1 MPAPPSLCFARLA
14 IRFAPLAPALGA
26 AGSPRRCAHT
36 EVAPERSRERGGRR
50 KAVVERDREDA
61 LVPMVD
67 EHDRGTLKPEP
78 LNECEK
84 RLVGDRPEDA
94 MEMKRREGGDLGEP
108 LEREVLAKVSRTW
121 SMTLLTRFSYSRRLK
136 STAAYDTPSPRRAT
150 ASYIGSQGLRTDI

>member
-1 MPAPPSLCFARLA
+1 MPPPRSPCFARLA
-14 IRFAPLAPALGA
+14 IRFAPLAPAPGA
-26 AGSPRRCAHT
+26 PRSPRRCAHT
-36 EVAPERSRERGGRR
+36 EVAPESARECGGRR

-94 MEMKRREGGDLGEP
+94 MEMKRREGGDLGET
-108 LEREVLAKVSRTW
+108 LEGEVLGKVVAD
-121 SMTLLTRFSYSRRLK
+121 MVDDPVDTLLVLET
-136 STAAYDTPSPRRAT
+136 TE
-150 ASYIGSQGLRTDI
+150 IHGGL